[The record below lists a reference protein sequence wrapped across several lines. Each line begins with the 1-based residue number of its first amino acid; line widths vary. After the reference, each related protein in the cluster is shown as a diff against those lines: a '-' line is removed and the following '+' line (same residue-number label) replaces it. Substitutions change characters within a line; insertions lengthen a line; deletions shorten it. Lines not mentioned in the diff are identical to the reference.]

1 MLVLDGVQ
9 QGFDL
14 ERGKKKGGGGKTE
27 SPFTASDSPQLFS
40 PPPSLHGVVFSL
52 SRSRWGTVIR
62 ILEAQSVGAHQTG
75 SL

>member
-14 ERGKKKGGGGKTE
+14 ERGKKRE
-27 SPFTASDSPQLFS
+27 QNRIAIYSLRQPAALFFFFFL
-40 PPPSLHGVVFSL
+40 PPRLRVFAR
-52 SRSRWGTVIR
+52 RSRWGTVIR
-62 ILEAQSVGAHQTG
+62 ILEARSVGPHQTG